1 MKGLLADAVDVDEDL
16 RNEISKTKE
25 TIEDNLAQIEMA
37 EENERI
43 EAEEQENRWESLH
56 VEGMN
61 NKNAKRV
68 NHTRNEIKNLY
79 VSTILYS

>member
-43 EAEEQENRWESLH
+43 EAEEQENLSMEDFSPW
-56 VEGMN
+56 G
-61 NKNAKRV
+61 AF
-68 NHTRNEIKNLY
+68 TIY
-79 VSTILYS
+79 VDMR

>member
-25 TIEDNLAQIEMA
+25 TIEDNLVQIEMA
-37 EENERI
+37 EENERF
-43 EAEEQENRWESLH
+43 EAKEKENKWESLNG
-56 VEGMN
+56 EGMN
-61 NKNAKRV
+61 NKNDKRV

-79 VSTILYS
+79 VSTIVYP

>member
-25 TIEDNLAQIEMA
+25 TIEDNLTQIEMA
-37 EENERI
+37 EENERF
-43 EAEEQENRWESLH
+43 EAKEKENKWESLNG
-56 VEGMN
+56 EGMN